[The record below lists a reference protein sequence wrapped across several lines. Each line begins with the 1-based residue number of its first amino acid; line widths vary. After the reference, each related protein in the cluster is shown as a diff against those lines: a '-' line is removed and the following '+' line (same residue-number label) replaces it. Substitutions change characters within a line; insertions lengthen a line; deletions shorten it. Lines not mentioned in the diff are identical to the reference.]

1 MSLHFSGHAGCY
13 KTLADK
19 CAAFSTQRKPKI
31 NRHKTLMRD
40 YFKDKWLWYFPGCL
54 LVDWSDGC
62 DSLKRPGLSLS
73 CGKQNGL
80 ETIGGE
86 RLGGEIDFSA
96 TISDPLNFTY
106 PLHSRSAS
114 PHTPASLRDISC
126 AQRGDKTHR
135 LSVGPCIH
143 LVPIAAPWTP
153 YPRKWLFI
161 GRRSLLFLLSGVSSR
176 SKVKGNALTER
187 GKTRDYSGKCKQTL
201 PAASTE
207 TFNLQQQ
214 KVLHKR

>member
-1 MSLHFSGHAGCY
+1 MAVTHWSARACRFHAEN
-13 KTLADK
+13 KT
-19 CAAFSTQRKPKI
+19 
-31 NRHKTLMRD
+31 
-40 YFKDKWLWYFPGCL
+40 
-54 LVDWSDGC
+54 DW
-62 DSLKRPGLSLS
+62 
-73 CGKQNGL
+73 KQSEARGW
-80 ETIGGE
+80 EG
-86 RLGGEIDFSA
+86 RL
-96 TISDPLNFTY
+96 ISQPPLNFTY